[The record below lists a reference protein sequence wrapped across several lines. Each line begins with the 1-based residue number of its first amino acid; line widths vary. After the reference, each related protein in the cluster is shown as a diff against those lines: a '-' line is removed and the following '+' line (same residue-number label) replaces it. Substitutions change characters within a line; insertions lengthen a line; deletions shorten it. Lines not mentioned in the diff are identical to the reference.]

1 MIYVKLLRL
10 ISGKIWSLL
19 VVVASSVKFGFLFF
33 CLCKA
38 HNVEYLQEQL
48 PNDLVRVDMLFQK
61 ARDAGISIEVAIYFQ
76 SIVDIL
82 HGC

>member
-1 MIYVKLLRL
+1 MKPACGGGLLCE
-10 ISGKIWSLL
+10 IWFS
-19 VVVASSVKFGFLFF
+19 FF

-76 SIVDIL
+76 SILDIL
-82 HGC
+82 QGC